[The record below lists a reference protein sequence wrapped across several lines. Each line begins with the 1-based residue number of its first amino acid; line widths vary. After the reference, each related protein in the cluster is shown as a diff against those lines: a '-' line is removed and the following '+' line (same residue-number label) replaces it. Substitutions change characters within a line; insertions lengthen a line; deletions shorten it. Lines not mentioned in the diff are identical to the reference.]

1 MLNIETP
8 RLRIIC
14 HTPESISLLGN
25 REAMLLALGLHINTF
40 EIEAD
45 YFPHILG
52 AIPWWQEQT
61 QLYPESFAWYAP
73 WEIVLQNE
81 NISIGGIGFA
91 GPPEEYG
98 KVMIG
103 YHIDLRYRRMG
114 YMREA
119 LQAMLAYAFRDER
132 VKAVTAT
139 IPPTNLASIATAKT
153 CGFVLVGKTEDNGM
167 EVLFFEKERN
177 GLVL

>member
-1 MLNIETP
+1 MNNIEIKTP
-8 RLRIIC
+8 RLHIVC
-14 HTPESISLLGN
+14 HTVESISLLSN
-25 REAMLLALGLHINTF
+25 REAMLLALGLNVNTF

-45 YFPHILG
+45 YLPHILG

-61 QLYPESFAWYAP
+61 EQYPESFAWYAP
-73 WEIVLQNE
+73 WELVLQDE

-119 LQAMLAYAFRDER
+119 LQAMLTFAFSDAR
-132 VKAVTAT
+132 VKAVIAN
-139 IPPTNLASIATAKT
+139 IPPTNLASIATAKA
-153 CGFVLVGKTEDNGM
+153 CGFVLGGKTEDDGM
-167 EVLFFEKERN
+167 EVLFFEKERA
-177 GLVL
+177 V